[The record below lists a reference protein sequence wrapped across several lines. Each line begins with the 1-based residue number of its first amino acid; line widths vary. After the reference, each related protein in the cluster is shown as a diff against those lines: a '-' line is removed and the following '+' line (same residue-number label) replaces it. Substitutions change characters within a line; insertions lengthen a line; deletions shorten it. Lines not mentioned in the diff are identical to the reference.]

1 MRTVSVRYK
10 NPFSTTDAGDIAVY
24 LTDLLRSNPNADF
37 YLIVAPNRTFTVGAP
52 KGEKYERWRVKELRV
67 IRDDK
72 FRPYF
77 LYFSP
82 KPLPQCEYSA
92 LFYGGI
98 MGVVEREAPSAPLNF
113 YLVENDLSLS
123 PEQQQAGATK
133 EAVWEIF
140 KVNAEGGV
148 ATIRPLLCDG
158 EPMLT
163 VKTDAPFFAVF
174 HPLCDFIGEVL
185 TK

>member
-1 MRTVSVRYK
+1 
-10 NPFSTTDAGDIAVY
+10 
-24 LTDLLRSNPNADF
+24 
-37 YLIVAPNRTFTVGAP
+37 
-52 KGEKYERWRVKELRV
+52 VKELRY
-67 IRDDK
+67 IRDDQ

-123 PEQQQAGATK
+123 PEQREAGATK
-133 EAVWEIF
+133 EAVWEIL
-140 KVNAEGGV
+140 KVNAENGV
-148 ATIRPLLCDG
+148 ATIRPLLADG
-158 EPMLT
+158 DLMWVWNINEPS
-163 VKTDAPFFAVF
+163 VF
-174 HPLCDFIGEVL
+174 NTINSLADFLMWVL
-185 TK
+185 TQ